1 MDQLSQQQLSAY
13 IILSFLVLIIC
24 IIGLYLLYKGYVW
37 FVNREEILII

>member
-1 MDQLSQQQLSAY
+1 MDKLSQQQLSAY
-13 IILSFLVLIIC
+13 IILSFLVLIIG